1 MLSAEKIQSN
11 WERYVTEIKTNISKE
26 RTDILIPL
34 PLYSEVLDAF
44 NNNDENYYE
53 KLYYLIDRFIPGG
66 ISKDDFKDKYDKSDV
81 KWKMGNYYSLE
92 LIERFEDNKPEPA
105 NELMSDIIRYAR
117 SSTSDSS
124 KFAKIS

>member
-1 MLSAEKIQSN
+1 MLKLQEVN
-11 WERYVTEIKTNISKE
+11 YVNNN
-26 RTDILIPL
+26 
-34 PLYSEVLDAF
+34 F
-44 NNNDENYYE
+44 NNNDEIYYD

-66 ISKDDFKDKYDKSDV
+66 ISKDDFKDKYDKSDI

>member
-1 MLSAEKIQSN
+1 
-11 WERYVTEIKTNISKE
+11 
-26 RTDILIPL
+26 
-34 PLYSEVLDAF
+34 
-44 NNNDENYYE
+44 
-53 KLYYLIDRFIPGG
+53 
-66 ISKDDFKDKYDKSDV
+66 
-81 KWKMGNYYSLE
+81 MGNYYSLE